1 MKKVLL
7 SLSMLAAT
15 VFAANAQGTLIPVY
29 GGGIGNVH
37 DSVNSANGFASFKAS
52 STANPPTVVPA
63 DWSNMEVTTAGNTY
77 LELKGTGLYYVWG
90 ASNGNY
96 DAKGKLKS
104 LGYNGTASGYV
115 SFNAKSDVVN
125 YPKTKLKIG
134 FIPFSDTLKTFSC
147 EVFENAAYQIPA
159 SLQLNSNN
167 WKTFNIPFTS
177 LYLENSSGQKLDASG
192 NVIVYSGNPTAAD
205 TAKFVNPTL
214 AQIQAFGQI
223 NVILNVQSC
232 VYTTKCTDTPEKG
245 DVSIDNIYL
254 SQNKL
259 ATVPPIPT
267 TTSIASAASNIA
279 STVVFPNPT
288 IANDFTA
295 RITLKNNASV
305 SIILSDMTGRQI
317 STQPTDANGEVNFKT
332 NGLVSGMYTVTY
344 VIDGT
349 PAKTELVV
357 VK

>member
-15 VFAANAQGTLIPVY
+15 VFAANAQTLIPVY
-29 GGGIGNVH
+29 GGGIGNIH

-52 STANPPTVVPA
+52 ATANPPTVVPA

-115 SFNAKSDVVN
+115 SFNAKSDPTN

-147 EVFENAAYQIPA
+147 EVFENGAYQIPA

-192 NVIVYSGNPTAAD
+192 NVIVYNGNPTAAD

-223 NVILNVQSC
+223 NIILNVQSC

-254 SQNKL
+254 SQNAMPTITPI
-259 ATVPPIPT
+259 ATST
-267 TTSIASAASNIA
+267 ATAAANIA
-279 STVVFPNPT
+279 STKVFPNPAT
-288 IANDFTA
+288 SDFTA
-295 RITLKNNASV
+295 EIVLKNNASV
-305 SIILSDMTGRQI
+305 NVILSDMTGRQI
-317 STQPTDANGEVNFKT
+317 ATKAVDANGDANFPT
-332 NGLVSGMYTVTY
+332 AGLVAGMYTVTY